1 MSSDLRIK
9 KLRGSGGYV
18 MAQVSDEQQ
27 RKGNLGGPDL
37 FLAPIGRLDEYTI
50 KKYSCNICD
59 KEYDGSPKIEYEHPN
74 EQVADNLILVERGQY
89 LCIECGSPIAEYREF
104 QKSDE
109 SSDIGNAKPNEIS
122 AEVFQELNNDAK
134 AEEKLELVQELT
146 NEISEN
152 NASDEFKG
160 NILHLDDELGDID
173 STFSAIT
180 GKIVFDENAK
190 QIGVAKQVGVNSN
203 NKVVLVI
210 TDNYG
215 NDKSVDWQK
224 IKKIGEIILLGNT
237 VTERENTPAPD
248 GLRCSNCNFDN
259 KSDAKFCE
267 NCGSKV

>member
-89 LCIECGSPIAEYREF
+89 LCIECNSPIAEYREF

-109 SSDIGNAKPNEIS
+109 SSDIGNAKPTEVNAEI
-122 AEVFQELNNDAK
+122 FQELNNDT
-134 AEEKLELVQELT
+134 QEDSESIM
-146 NEISEN
+146 NEIISEN
-152 NASDEFKG
+152 NEQFK
-160 NILHLDDELGDID
+160 NANESLGDDLESADVD

-190 QIGVAKQVGVNSN
+190 QIGVAKQVGVNSKN
-203 NKVVLVI
+203 EVVLVI

-224 IKKIGEIILLGNT
+224 IKKIGEIVLLGNT
-237 VTERENTPAPD
+237 VTERENIPAPD

>member
-1 MSSDLRIK
+1 MNAEIFEKLSDKDQKIVL
-9 KLRGSGGYV
+9 
-18 MAQVSDEQQ
+18 E
-27 RKGNLGGPDL
+27 GNDDSN
-37 FLAPIGRLDEYTI
+37 A
-50 KKYSCNICD
+50 
-59 KEYDGSPKIEYEHPN
+59 
-74 EQVADNLILVERGQY
+74 VE
-89 LCIECGSPIAEYREF
+89 EKFEIA
-104 QKSDE
+104 
-109 SSDIGNAKPNEIS
+109 
-122 AEVFQELNNDAK
+122 QELI
-134 AEEKLELVQELT
+134 

-152 NASDEFKG
+152 NASGEFKE

-190 QIGVAKQVGVNSN
+190 QIGVAKQVGVNSKN
-203 NKVVLVI
+203 EVVLVI

-224 IKKIGEIILLGNT
+224 IKKIGEIVLLGNT
-237 VTERENTPAPD
+237 VTERENIPAPD

>member
-1 MSSDLRIK
+1 MSENFQIK
-9 KLRGSGGYV
+9 KLRGSGGYILALV
-18 MAQVSDEQQ
+18 TDDQQ

-50 KKYSCNICD
+50 KKYSCNMCD

-109 SSDIGNAKPNEIS
+109 SSDIGNAKPTEVS
-122 AEVFQELNNDAK
+122 AEIFQELNNDT
-134 AEEKLELVQELT
+134 QEDSESIM
-146 NEISEN
+146 NEIISEN
-152 NASDEFKG
+152 NEQFENVDKSLET
-160 NILHLDDELGDID
+160 NVESGDID

-190 QIGVAKQVGVNSN
+190 QIGVAKQVGVNSKN
-203 NKVVLVI
+203 EVVLVI

-215 NDKSVDWQK
+215 DDKSVDWQK
-224 IKKIGEIILLGNT
+224 IKKIGEIVLLGNT
-237 VTERENTPAPD
+237 EIERENIPAPD
-248 GLRCSNCNFDN
+248 GLECSNCNFDN

>member
-89 LCIECGSPIAEYREF
+89 LCIECDSPIAEYREF

-109 SSDIGNAKPNEIS
+109 SSDIGNAKPSEMS
-122 AEVFQELNNDAK
+122 AEVFQELNNDD
-134 AEEKLELVQELT
+134 QEDSEGIM
-146 NEISEN
+146 NEIISEN
-152 NASDEFKG
+152 TKLIENANES
-160 NILHLDDELGDID
+160 LGDDLESADVD

-190 QIGVAKQVGVNSN
+190 QIGVAKQVGVNSKN
-203 NKVVLVI
+203 EVVLVM

-224 IKKIGEIILLGNT
+224 IKKIGEIVLLGNT
-237 VTERENTPAPD
+237 VTERENIPAPD